1 MVYENNEVKEKN
13 GWKYKEQKLV
23 IDTGDRVNDV
33 NIQEAIIHVL
43 DKNVDEPILN
53 NFTLELNE
61 NIYKFLYKH
70 IEKLF
75 RDEALKPAVFNSERN
90 IVKEIVKDYLN
101 GIDKDIITLSQELA
115 KQLFC
120 IMKWNKDIESS
131 DFIVTSI
138 ITDQGPLIGVLKLD
152 YVDRFTHAIEFVDN
166 KIGIEIVP
174 QVAGLPSS
182 TKRIHKAA
190 FIKPIREDQ
199 KFDLWI
205 IDKQKKVKEVEEYG
219 TNYFTD
225 SFLGCYPVSD
235 SKLLTKT
242 FINAAEIWTRSNI
255 TEDAEKA
262 EMIRSTIKEKLITE
276 DIINIDAVA
285 ETLFKE
291 EPRAKVDFLTY
302 VKAHGLEDDIKVDK
316 KYVEKK
322 LKRVRLNIDK
332 DIDLYISQEA
342 YTDKSKFEIT
352 RNGDGTI
359 NMTIKYVRN
368 YIEKESVKLI

>member
-101 GIDKDIITLSQELA
+101 GIDRDIITLSQELA

-138 ITDQGPLIGVLKLD
+138 ITDQGPLMGILKLD
-152 YVDRFTHAIEFVDN
+152 YVDRFTHAIEFIDN
-166 KIGIEIVP
+166 KIGIGIVP

-182 TKRIHKAA
+182 TKRIQKAA
-190 FIKPIREDQ
+190 FIKPIREGQ
-199 KFDLWI
+199 NFDLWI
-205 IDKQKKVKEVEEYG
+205 MDKQKRVKEDEEYG
-219 TNYFTD
+219 ANYFTN
-225 SFLGCYPVSD
+225 SFLDCSEILD
-235 SKLLTKT
+235 NRTATKT
-242 FINAAEIWTRSNI
+242 FMNAVEIWTRSNVI
-255 TEDAEKA
+255 EDAAKA
-262 EMIRSTIKEKLITE
+262 EEIRTAIKDELVAK
-276 DIINIDAVA
+276 DVINIDSVA
-285 ETLFKE
+285 DKIFKE
-291 EPRAKVDFLTY
+291 EPRAKEEFSTF
-302 VKAHGLEDDIKVDK
+302 VKGHGLEDEIKVDK
-316 KYVEKK
+316 RYVEKK
-322 LKRVRLNIDK
+322 LKRVRLKVDT

-342 YTDKSKFEIT
+342 YKDPSKFEIK
-352 RNGDGTI
+352 RNGDGSI
-359 NMTIKYVRN
+359 NMVIKHVIN
-368 YIEKESVKLI
+368 YIEK